1 MSYYGEGVIGVP
13 RTKPPTTVT
22 VSDARARLYGL
33 LDEAA
38 SSHREIL
45 ITGKRGNA
53 VLLSEDDWT
62 AIQETLYLLS
72 VPGMR
77 ESVREGMKT
86 PVGACAKEPGW

>member
-1 MSYYGEGVIGVP
+1 MP

-38 SSHREIL
+38 SSHRAIL
-45 ITGKRGNA
+45 ITGKRANA

-77 ESVREGMKT
+77 ESVRKGMKA
-86 PVGACAKEPGW
+86 PLEACAKEPGW